1 MKQGGKMAS
10 NLSEAHVVL
19 PPMTEDEAIRRSL
32 RDKQLKDQHE
42 LANQHVRT
50 AFLFPDLRTAHSR

>member
-1 MKQGGKMAS
+1 MAS